1 MAVYSSLR
9 RKPEPRS
16 LTSLHQLVLPQS
28 QWPAFNALV
37 QLSLVFQTAQH
48 LPKLGNNGS
57 LGPTHQ
63 FHQALPLG
71 VGGTGDGTPVVIAV
85 ALKNGELPAR
95 IACITN
101 GTGSARDIKRRVG
114 AFLPGNIS
122 AHKFL
127 SCTARQLALGLLR
140 VGGAE
145 MLGLP
150 PAFPVLQQDE
160 VLELLCVLLGANR
173 QNRRKIAAE
182 ATRVWAWHLRQRAGY
197 PDELIPPEREGWLP
211 TIARYEAEKQSH
223 NAVDKSD
230 VIPMA
235 IQALESNS
243 DFRHAAG
250 RDRFKLLAVDD
261 FQNMTPVEYRLL
273 GLLTGPER
281 LITIAVNSNEGLRLS
296 EGTDNRLPGIFR
308 LDHPKAQEFTL
319 KANLRATQV
328 LGQATTRIV
337 DFPGLDHLHKEDS
350 VFMRFRMRVGDQS
363 FPCAD
368 PVLKTFEGRPV
379 DMYRHILDGSEKF
392 VEQGYELKDIAVIFL
407 DEPTLDEMR
416 PLALSRGMRYSVL
429 RDKRRARDRDVRSIV
444 GLLRC
449 LLNPKDFDAFRSAS
463 CINPHLEDQWLD
475 CNVAG
480 STWEMANREGISLAQ
495 AARRQSENPLV
506 GVDAR
511 QGLRFFAD
519 AQGDLNRMI
528 RDPSTR
534 VRDLCR
540 RAVALVEDVQ
550 VGVHALRE
558 KAQVGKLV
566 HISDLSDLVSIGRHQ
581 KQGQNRLMQELETLC
596 DSLDGEMG
604 ADPLAAE
611 NGDPFVGDPGI
622 TFTSVEASQ
631 GLEWRIVWVVGASDH
646 ILPGGISP
654 EYVAQMREAQRRFY
668 VAVTRARDHLIFC
681 HPIRSGPTQD
691 AKPSRFLLPIGD
703 MLRHEVIA
711 PPEPRR

>member
-1 MAVYSSLR
+1 MTMSRAPVTPLA
-9 RKPEPRS
+9 PDQ
-16 LTSLHQLVLPQS
+16 QL
-28 QWPAFNALV
+28 AA
-37 QLSLVFQTAQH
+37 TA
-48 LPKLGNNGS
+48 PM
-57 LGPTHQ
+57 GPVIIRGGGGCGKTHTI
-63 FHQALPLG
+63 AAR
-71 VGGTGDGTPVVIAV
+71 IAV

-122 AHKFL
+122 AHKFF
-127 SCTARQLALGLLR
+127 SGTARQLALGLLR
-140 VGGAE
+140 VRGAE

-296 EGTDNRLPGIFR
+296 EGTDNRLPGLFR

-407 DEPTLDEMR
+407 DESTLDEMR

-528 RDPSTR
+528 QDPSTR

-558 KAQVGKLV
+558 KARVGKLV